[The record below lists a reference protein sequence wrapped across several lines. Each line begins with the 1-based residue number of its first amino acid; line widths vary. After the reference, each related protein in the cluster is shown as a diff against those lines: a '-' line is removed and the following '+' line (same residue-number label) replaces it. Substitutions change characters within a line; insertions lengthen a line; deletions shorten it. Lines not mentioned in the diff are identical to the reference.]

1 MTRTSPRRGTRWVAA
16 VLAVALSH
24 AGLLQS
30 VQAAPLIG
38 TADVAAAQDTA
49 PADARARLQTTLA
62 RADVVQALQERGVS
76 VEQARERV
84 AALSDAEAAHVADQ
98 IDQAPAGASDPLG
111 VIVFIFVLLLITDIL
126 GFTKIF
132 PFTRSVH

>member
-1 MTRTSPRRGTRWVAA
+1 MTRNSPRRGTRWVAA

-38 TADVAAAQDTA
+38 TADVAAAQDMATA
-49 PADARARLQTTLA
+49 GGRTRLQATLE

-132 PFTRSVH
+132 PFTRSVR

>member
-1 MTRTSPRRGTRWVAA
+1 VAA

-24 AGLLQS
+24 AGMLQS
-30 VQAAPLIG
+30 AQATPLIG
-38 TADVAAAQDTA
+38 TADVAAEQGAV
-49 PADARARLQTTLA
+49 PADGRARLEATLA

-98 IDQAPAGASDPLG
+98 IDQAPAGSADVIG

-132 PFTRSVH
+132 PFTRSVR